1 MVSHIETTFA
11 CMKIYKR
18 YYNRNWT
25 MYILYLSYTKIFV
38 IIHFYNRNNLKTLTP
53 LAGYT
58 DYDRKGMYLLVDC

>member
-1 MVSHIETTFA
+1 
-11 CMKIYKR
+11 
-18 YYNRNWT
+18 